1 MNKYEQYLI
10 LLALSAVTYVPV
22 AYYIG
27 KGSIVW
33 KIAMN
38 FMLPI
43 LILAFTSFSFALT
56 WNYVLF
62 IPALGALFSTF
73 IILSRQI
80 KKPFGQL
87 EGVIN
92 DFSKGN
98 LDIKIEDKILK
109 ENTELG
115 KIANSIEAMSASL
128 AQIISDIKTVSD
140 EVVSHSTQLMS
151 ASQMLANG
159 TNTQA
164 AATEEIS
171 SSIEEVLSFI
181 DSSSLN
187 AINARQISTNAAD
200 GIHNN
205 IKKSAETRV
214 SINNIYENIGK
225 INDISE
231 QTNILSLNAS
241 VEAARAGEHGKGF
254 AVVANEVQ
262 SLAQNSKHFSSI
274 IQELSAAALALASE
288 ASDSLEKMAPEVLN
302 TASLVEEINS
312 GAMEQKQ
319 AMNQI
324 SVSLQELNHVTQE
337 TSANSEEMTASADML
352 LNQSKKLNEL
362 VAFFKTK

>member
-33 KIAMN
+33 KIALN

-56 WNYVLF
+56 WNYLLF

-73 IILSRQI
+73 IILSKQI
-80 KKPFGQL
+80 KKPFGNL
-87 EGVIN
+87 EEVIH
-92 DFSKGN
+92 DFSNGN
-98 LDIKIEDKILK
+98 LDIKIDDKILK
-109 ENTELG
+109 ENTEIG
-115 KIANSIEAMSASL
+115 KIANSISTMSESL
-128 AQIISDIKTVSD
+128 AEIMGNIKSVSE

-171 SSIEEVLSFI
+171 SSIEEVMSFI
-181 DSSSLN
+181 DSSSNN
-187 AINARQISTNAAD
+187 AITAKQISTNAAD
-200 GIHNN
+200 GINN
-205 IKKSAETRV
+205 NLRKSEETRI
-214 SINNIYENIGK
+214 SINNIFENVGK

-241 VEAARAGEHGKGF
+241 VEAARAGDHGKGF

-262 SLAQNSKHFSSI
+262 ALAQNSKRFSSI
-274 IQELSAAALALASE
+274 IQELSSSALSLAE
-288 ASDSLEKMAPEVLN
+288 QASDALGKMAPEVLN
-302 TASLVEEINS
+302 TASLVDEINS
-312 GAMEQKQ
+312 GAFEQKQ

-324 SVSLQELNHVTQE
+324 SNSLQELNHVTQE
-337 TSANSEEMTASADML
+337 TSANSEEMTASADQLM
-352 LNQSKKLNEL
+352 NQSKKLNEL
-362 VAFFKTK
+362 ISFFKTK